1 MIKLMIILMER
12 KKEETNSIK
21 EDKEKEEIMIINLK
35 IINLQENLKVKDL
48 EKLLE

>member
-1 MIKLMIILMER
+1 MIKLMIILTER